1 MPIFKPIEVKISND
15 NIDFSKNTMFRENSN
30 DIDDSTLVSLNNI
43 VNEFKQIEKKSKSE
57 ELNSNSKIYCS

>member
-1 MPIFKPIEVKISND
+1 MVISENVSND

-30 DIDDSTLVSLNNI
+30 DIKDSTLVSLNNI
-43 VNEFKQIEKKSKSE
+43 VNEFLQMDQKSKSE

>member
-30 DIDDSTLVSLNNI
+30 DIKDSTLVSLNNI
-43 VNEFKQIEKKSKSE
+43 VNEFLQMDQKSKSE